1 MTATVVTNNNPDR
14 LDGENKIKYEKLKK
28 QLETPIETRI
38 NVNFCLLVYWLPAYV
53 IDLSSQFPTYN
64 GTHIFTDFLSNWGQS
79 IILLYLISS
88 IIMDV
93 MPDEDRREWKKRYND
108 FTQIAVVQAYIVSAL
123 FWGLI
128 GAKYDFQSLH
138 EHLMNVVVVMV
149 SYFVSEVRFRK
160 RDLVKMW
167 VYGWIYMANT
177 YLAYL
182 CG

>member
-1 MTATVVTNNNPDR
+1 M
-14 LDGENKIKYEKLKK
+14 G
-28 QLETPIETRI
+28 
-38 NVNFCLLVYWLPAYV
+38 
-53 IDLSSQFPTYN
+53 
-64 GTHIFTDFLSNWGQS
+64 NWGQS
-79 IILLYLISS
+79 VILIYLIAS

-93 MPDEDRREWKKRYND
+93 MPDEDRKEWKKKYND

-167 VYGWIYMANT
+167 IYGWLYMANT
-177 YLAYL
+177 YAAYL
-182 CG
+182 CGRDSIYSMQLATWAIFGGVTFLWAFMWCVDQLRWKVY